1 MQAKVT
7 KGFKGKPDNEATAR
21 DIAVGETVEG
31 ELARVAIANKWAEDV
46 KAAAPAK
53 KTTAK
58 KTTAKKG

>member
-53 KTTAK
+53 K
-58 KTTAKKG
+58 G